1 MQLRF
6 HWGWFAIPVFL
17 LLIAACGP
25 SPVVIEPL
33 PVNTPTE
40 GAAPPV
46 PTATVATVEADSA
59 EILADTAISATDE
72 IDAATA
78 ASLDRSLGD
87 PNAPVV
93 IVEYSDFQCPF
104 CRRHHQQ
111 TLPLLVEEYVNAGRL
126 RYEFRDFPIPSL
138 HPLAYRLHEA
148 ARCAT
153 DVAGNDGFWQAHDLF
168 FDQVERFQ
176 IDSLAAMDAEIVTAF
191 GEVDIP
197 DVSDCLDSNRHADA
211 VQADYRDGEA
221 AGVTGTPAFFIEG
234 FQITGAQP
242 FDAFAQAIEAAE
254 NGTLAD
260 LMQPPPSAPNAAP
273 TPATVTI
280 RPETAL
286 GDPNAPVQIVEFSD
300 YQCPFCRRHALQTMG
315 QMQELIDAG
324 DVYYV
329 FRDFPIASLHP
340 LAYKLHEASLCVQES
355 AGTDAFW
362 LVHDLFFAQTESFQ
376 QNSEA
381 AMEAAIAERL
391 SAIDLWSSDIEFC
404 YTSGS
409 MAGEVEAGVAEAG
422 QLRLNGTPS
431 FFINGFPLVGAQP
444 FEVFESMV
452 GMAKEGTLADA
463 FRQQAAQQVAQQP
476 QPGNGAPVDVP
487 LAGNEPAKGA
497 ADAPV
502 TIIEYSSYQCPFCK
516 RHVDQTMP
524 QIQPLIDDGTV
535 RYIFKDYPLPSQ
547 PQAFKVHEAA
557 HCVHEQ
563 RDDDTLYW
571 EFHDIMFANQAVWA
585 GTPMGAHV
593 DVIKRFAHEMD
604 GVDSAEFD
612 ECLNSDRYA
621 EQVQAN
627 FDEGARLGVR
637 GTPSFFINGQFIS
650 GAQPFDVF
658 GQAIEQAL
666 QGR

>member
-1 MQLRF
+1 MQQRF
-6 HWGWFAIPVFL
+6 HWGWFTIPIFSFL
-17 LLIAACGP
+17 FILAACGP
-25 SPVVIEPL
+25 AQAVIDPL
-33 PVNTPTE
+33 PSSTPTE
-40 GAAPPV
+40 AVALPA
-46 PTATVATVEADSA
+46 PTATLPAPVEPESA
-59 EILADTAISATDE
+59 EKAIDEPDSTAA
-72 IDAATA
+72 A

-111 TLPLLVEEYVNAGRL
+111 TLPPLVEEYINSGRL
-126 RYEFRDFPIPSL
+126 RYEFRDFPIASL

-153 DVAGNDGFWQAHDLF
+153 DVTGNDGFWQAHDLF
-168 FDQVERFQ
+168 FDQIERFQ
-176 IDSLAAMDAEIVTAF
+176 IESLEALDAEIATAF
-191 GEVDIP
+191 GELDMS
-197 DVSDCLDSNRHADA
+197 DVSDCLLSNRHTDA
-211 VQADYRDGEA
+211 VQADYRAGEA

-234 FQITGAQP
+234 FQISGAQP

-254 NGTLAD
+254 NGTLAE

-273 TPATVTI
+273 TPAAVTI
-280 RPETAL
+280 LPETAL
-286 GDPNAPVQIVEFSD
+286 GDPDAPVKIVEFSD
-300 YQCPFCRRHALQTMG
+300 YQCPFCRRHALQTMS
-315 QMQELIDAG
+315 QMKPLIESG

-340 LAYKLHEASLCVQES
+340 LAYKLHEAALCVQQS

-362 LVHDLFFAQTESFQ
+362 LVHDLFFAQAESFQ

-381 AMEAAIAERL
+381 AMGDAIAGRL
-391 SAIDLWSSDIEFC
+391 SAIDLWSSEIESC
-404 YTSGS
+404 YASGN
-409 MAGEVEAGVAEAG
+409 MASEVEAGIAEAD

-444 FEVFESMV
+444 FETFEYAINL
-452 GMAKEGTLADA
+452 AKEGTLAEA
-463 FRQQAAQQVAQQP
+463 YQPREQPAAPPP
-476 QPGNGAPVDVP
+476 QGNGEPVDVP

-497 ADAPV
+497 ADAPI

-524 QIQPLIDDGTV
+524 QIQPLIDNGTV

-547 PQAFKVHEAA
+547 PQAFKVHESV
-557 HCVHEQ
+557 HCMHEQ
-563 RDDDTLYW
+563 GDDALYW
-571 EFHDIMFANQAVWA
+571 ETHDVMFANQSRWS
-585 GTPMGAHV
+585 GTAMGAHV
-593 DVIKRFAHEMD
+593 DVIKQLAYTIE
-604 GVDSAEFD
+604 GVDAAAFD
-612 ECLNSDRYA
+612 ECLDNDRYA

-627 FDEGARLGVR
+627 FDEGARLNVR
-637 GTPSFFINGQFIS
+637 GTPSFFVNGLFIS
-650 GAQPFDVF
+650 GAQPFEVF
-658 GQAIEQAL
+658 DGMIQQAL

>member
-1 MQLRF
+1 MQRRF
-6 HWGWFAIPVFL
+6 HWGWLAIPIFL
-17 LLIAACGP
+17 ILIAACGP
-25 SPVVIEPL
+25 SPVVVEPL
-33 PVNTPTE
+33 PVNTPTV
-40 GAAPPV
+40 GAAQPV
-46 PTATVATVEADSA
+46 STATLPATDEAGSAEIAADSA
-59 EILADTAISATDE
+59 ESSADETDSTVA
-72 IDAATA
+72 D

-111 TLPLLVEEYVNAGRL
+111 TLPLLVEEYINAGRL
-126 RYEFRDFPIPSL
+126 RYEFRDFPIASL

-176 IDSLAAMDAEIVTAF
+176 IDTLDAMDAEIVTAF
-191 GEVDIP
+191 GELDLP
-197 DVSDCLDSNRHADA
+197 DVSDCLSSNRHADA
-211 VQADYRDGEA
+211 VQADYRAGEA

-234 FQITGAQP
+234 FQISGAQP

-260 LMQPPPSAPNAAP
+260 LMQPPPSAPYAAP

-286 GDPNAPVQIVEFSD
+286 GDPDAPVTIVEFSD
-300 YQCPFCRRHALQTMG
+300 YQCPFCRRHALQTMS
-315 QMQELIDAG
+315 QMKPLIDSG
-324 DVYYV
+324 DVYYI

-340 LAYKLHEASLCVQES
+340 LAYKLHEAALCVQQS

-362 LVHDLFFAQTESFQ
+362 LVHDLFFAQAESFQ

-381 AMEAAIAERL
+381 AMDGAIAERL
-391 SAIDLWSSDIEFC
+391 SAIDLWDEAIEGC
-404 YTSGS
+404 YSSGS
-409 MAGEVEAGVAEAG
+409 MSGEVEAGVAEAA
-422 QLRLNGTPS
+422 QLGLNGTPS
-431 FFINGFPLVGAQP
+431 FFINGFPIVGAQP
-444 FEVFESMV
+444 FETFEYAV
-452 GMAKEGTLADA
+452 NLAKEGTLADA
-463 FRQQAAQQVAQQP
+463 FRPREQPAAPPQP
-476 QPGNGAPVDVP
+476 QGPVDVP
-487 LAGNEPAKGA
+487 LAGNEPTKGS

-563 RDDDTLYW
+563 GDGDALYW

-585 GTPMGAHV
+585 STPMGAHI
-593 DVIKRFAHEMD
+593 DAIKGFAHEMD

-612 ECLNSDRYA
+612 ECLDSDRYA

-627 FDEGARLGVR
+627 FDEGARLNVR

-650 GAQPFDVF
+650 GAQPFSVF
-658 GQAIEQAL
+658 QQAIEQGM